1 MMHCL
6 PYPPASGKHRDANR
20 SRPLPFDSLKTNL
33 IAVIHHR
40 DDETSMENAGKAS
53 VAGFEGVA
61 LIHMQGFDE
70 LIDRPSV
77 RIKERFPHLKVYANR
92 LTTPPELVVPR
103 DMALGLDGSWVDNP
117 GVSSAGYEPV
127 ADIYQSTLS
136 AAWRANK
143 EFRFFG
149 SVAFKTQR
157 PEPDNEHAAMA
168 ALKAYHN
175 GWTVTTSGTATGVA
189 PDLAKLRA
197 MRHGIPEGDLAVA
210 SGVTPENAAD
220 ISLFVDWILVSTG
233 ISEDFHTF
241 DLEKMHKLRAA
252 THFR

>member
-1 MMHCL
+1 
-6 PYPPASGKHRDANR
+6 
-20 SRPLPFDSLKTNL
+20 LPFNSLKTNL

-40 DDETSMENAGKAS
+40 DDETSVENAGKAS
-53 VAGFEGVA
+53 DAGFEGVA

-77 RIKERFPHLKVYANR
+77 SIKNQFPHLKVYANR

-127 ADIYQSTLS
+127 ADVYQGTLA
-136 AAWRANK
+136 AAWSRNRD
-143 EFRFFG
+143 FRFFG

-157 PEPDNEHAAMA
+157 PEPDDEHAALA
-168 ALKAYHN
+168 AWNAHQN
-175 GWTVTTSGTATGVA
+175 GWTVTTSGTATGIA

-197 MRHGIPEGDLAVA
+197 MRHRIPEGDLAVA
-210 SGVTPENAAD
+210 SGVTPENASD
-220 ISLFVDWILVSTG
+220 IALFVDWILVSTG
-233 ISEDFHTF
+233 ISQDFHTF
-241 DLEKMHKLRAA
+241 DLEKMRRLRVA
-252 THFR
+252 TQLR